1 MQGVLPIIK
10 HFSGCDYHRIINP
23 CQYMGFDIESIP
35 KKSTDELLKD
45 TKILFFNR
53 SPDNDFDKVMYFKKK
68 HGFKLVLD
76 LDDYWE
82 LNINHPLYPAWI
94 KNKMGEEIIQWM
106 KVAEAV
112 TVTTS
117 RLADKVKTYNPNVFV
132 IPNALPFDEG
142 QFNNQRSE
150 SHFTRFIYTGGESH
164 VWDVGLLRTAM
175 RKVNHFSKSKFI
187 LSGYQ
192 PNNPKI
198 WTKMESVFK
207 PAKNYER
214 RNFQLLHNYMDV
226 YTDADVCIIPL
237 ESNIF
242 TPYKSNI
249 KFLEAGCKNM
259 PVICS
264 LTPPY
269 SDEPNKDMV
278 MYASNTHEW
287 LHWFKYCQD
296 NPNYVKEEGLR
307 LGEYVRE
314 FYDLRKVNELR
325 KQLFEYLMN

>member
-1 MQGVLPIIK
+1 MQGVLPVVK

-23 CQYMGFDIESIP
+23 CKHMGFDIEAIP
-35 KKSTDELLKD
+35 KKSTDDLLKD
-45 TKILFFNR
+45 VKILFFNR
-53 SPDNDFDKVMYFKKK
+53 SPENDFDKVMYFKKK

-82 LNINHPLYPAWI
+82 LNINHPLYPTWM

-106 KVAEAV
+106 RVSEAV

-150 SHFTRFIYTGGESH
+150 SEFTRFIYTGGESH
-164 VWDVGLLRTAM
+164 VWDVGLLRTTM
-175 RKVNHFSKSKFI
+175 SKVNNLPKAQFV

-192 PNNPKI
+192 PTKI

-207 PAKNYER
+207 QAKNYER
-214 RNFQLLHNYMDV
+214 RNFQPLNSYMNV
-226 YTDADVCIIPL
+226 YTDADVTIIPL

-264 LTPPY
+264 HTPPY
-269 SDEPNKDMV
+269 SDEPNKEMV
-278 MYASNTHEW
+278 RYASNTREW
-287 LHWFKYCQD
+287 LYWFKYYHD
-296 NPNYVKEEGLR
+296 NPNALKEDGLM
-307 LGEYVRE
+307 LGEYVRKNYNLYE
-314 FYDLRKVNELR
+314 ANETR
-325 KQLFEYLMN
+325 KQLFEYLIN